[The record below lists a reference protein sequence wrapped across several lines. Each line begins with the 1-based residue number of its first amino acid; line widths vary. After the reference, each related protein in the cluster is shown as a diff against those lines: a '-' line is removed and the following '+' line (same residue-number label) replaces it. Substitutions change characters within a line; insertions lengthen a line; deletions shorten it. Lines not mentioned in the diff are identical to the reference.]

1 MRQKRKAPRKQCIAR
16 IRLSWEFQGR
26 GGYHSSALLD
36 DKSSGGLGIH
46 CPSPIP
52 IGAAVV
58 ITQGS
63 STSKALVRHCTKVQ
77 RGFLIGVEFCDAVL
91 ETVIQDMSLET
102 RNSRG

>member
-16 IRLSWEFQGR
+16 IRLTWEFQGR
-26 GGYHSSALLD
+26 GGYHGSALLD

-58 ITQGS
+58 ISQGS
-63 STSKALVRHCTKVQ
+63 ATSKALVRHCTKVQ
-77 RGFLIGVEFCDAVL
+77 RGFLIGVEFCNAAM
-91 ETVIQDMSLET
+91 ETAKQETSLET
-102 RNSRG
+102 LNSGV